1 MAYSLIGKWITIQ
14 CYKHDG
20 TLHRYWDRGYVL
32 EDNEDY
38 LILATKRAKVVET
51 NGRTWFTKEPA
62 VTIFSKKEWWNAIC
76 MLKRDGICYYCNIA
90 SPSIIDRKCVKY
102 IDYDLDTKLFPNGD
116 MRILDEKEYS
126 RHKETYHYSDELNIV
141 LNYAMNEVIK
151 KMKDRTFPFVDEKI
165 YSLYEEFLQHTD
177 KKKNDES
184 L

>member
-1 MAYSLIGKWITIQ
+1 
-14 CYKHDG
+14 
-20 TLHRYWDRGYVL
+20 
-32 EDNEDY
+32 
-38 LILATKRAKVVET
+38 
-51 NGRTWFTKEPA
+51 
-62 VTIFSKKEWWNAIC
+62 
-76 MLKRDGICYYCNIA
+76 
-90 SPSIIDRKCVKY
+90 
-102 IDYDLDTKLFPNGD
+102 